1 MKNNETGEFELVLGN
16 RQLLSGFFIVVLL
29 FGVAFAMG
37 YIVGRNSTPSAKQ
50 QAEGGTSTTA
60 TATRPEPASAAPA
73 PTPAAADSVPA
84 QPAADQTP
92 RPADQPP
99 VETAS
104 APTTQPATSGAPSA
118 APTAPVTAAPATVTP
133 AAETTVPEAPPGS
146 YWQVIATSNRTSADA
161 LLQSLKDKGFPVTLS
176 PGPNNLVRVLVGP
189 FTDTQALGRAKS
201 RLEDAGFHPVR
212 K

>member
-16 RQLLSGFFIVVLL
+16 RHLLSGFFIVALL

-37 YIVGRNSTPSAKQ
+37 YIVGRNSTPTAKA
-50 QAEGGTSTTA
+50 QAEGSSNGNA
-60 TATRPEPASAAPA
+60 AATRPE
-73 PTPAAADSVPA
+73 
-84 QPAADQTP
+84 
-92 RPADQPP
+92 
-99 VETAS
+99 
-104 APTTQPATSGAPSA
+104 G
-118 APTAPVTAAPATVTP
+118 TAAPATNPAVADQAATPAAEQTAAPVEQPPVEATAAPITQPAAAPGPTPSPASATAAAAAPVTP
-133 AAETTVPEAPPGS
+133 AAETTVSEAPPGS

>member
-1 MKNNETGEFELVLGN
+1 MKNNETGEFELVMGN

-37 YIVGRNSTPSAKQ
+37 YIVGRNSTPSGKP
-50 QAEGGTSTTA
+50 QAEASTNGA
-60 TATRPEPASAAPA
+60 AAAARPEPISAAPA
-73 PTPAAADSVPA
+73 ATPAAADPA
-84 QPAADQTP
+84 ATQPAADQTTA
-92 RPADQPP
+92 ADQPP
-99 VETAS
+99 AESTPA
-104 APTTQPATSGAPSA
+104 PATQA
-118 APTAPVTAAPATVTP
+118 ATPPAQPLPAAAAPATVTP
-133 AAETTVPEAPPGS
+133 AAETSVAEAPPGS